1 MTRYYQTT
9 LVVAGILRDDFSCF
23 LQCSNFLE
31 EATILLG
38 KVYEIN
44 YDTLTSNK
52 ILLFDNLLFN
62 QFDNNRILNA
72 ITTFIVASKIFDSTP
87 CYSD

>member
-1 MTRYYQTT
+1 MTSH
-9 LVVAGILRDDFSCF
+9 VFSNV
-23 LQCSNFLE
+23 QIFLE

-38 KVYEIN
+38 KIFEIN

-72 ITTFIVASKIFDSTP
+72 ITTFIVSSKIFDSTP